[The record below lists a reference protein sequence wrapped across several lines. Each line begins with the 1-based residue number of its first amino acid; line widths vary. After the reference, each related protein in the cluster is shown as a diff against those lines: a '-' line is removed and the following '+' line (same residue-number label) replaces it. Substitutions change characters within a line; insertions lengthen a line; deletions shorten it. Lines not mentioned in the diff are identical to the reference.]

1 MLTSAEGQNTLFVFI
16 NDHTG
21 VQIKLRGISW
31 HSREGNTSMI
41 EPLSHCGH
49 TSPAMLWHCMGFL
62 LLPCPGTVRDPGAE
76 KPLRQNQQLVK

>member
-41 EPLSHCGH
+41 EPLSQLWPHIPSHALALHGI
-49 TSPAMLWHCMGFL
+49 SFIAMS
-62 LLPCPGTVRDPGAE
+62 RDSA
-76 KPLRQNQQLVK
+76 